1 MPKISKKWFG
11 INAELREL
19 VQEADTF
26 SLYEAIGEGKKEI
39 YVTISQK
46 ETVGHEIQVENE
58 IQNKNCELLRKE
70 IQCDTFEY
78 TYIFFK
84 KEEYRKE
91 NSIRIEPLDIEEKKP
106 SSFSMVNC
114 GTNNRLDLS
123 YPKHEIHWLQIKR
136 AEQILYLPIRVKGQR
151 AWISI
156 LYIMFSSKDLESIV
170 TYIFKR
176 FNEVL
181 QVSFVA
187 TEKDPQIA
195 WKNLWIRHSSAWIL
209 PLKKSFEET
218 FDKSKRK
225 TRWDIRRRKR
235 NLESVI
241 GLVRCEEY
249 NKNIPLFDVL
259 VSRYLEM
266 KKRKYNVP
274 DNEGTIENILDNPK
288 LDVTNAYVLKAENEK
303 ILSVLFTSE
312 HISNAKVV
320 NMSYDI
326 DYEKFSPG
334 LCLYIEVVRLLTEK
348 GYKSIYLGSGTECYK
363 KLFGA
368 VESEYWVG
376 DAFR

>member
-136 AEQILYLPIRVKGQR
+136 AEQILYLPIRVKCKSR
-151 AWISI
+151 P
-156 LYIMFSSKDLESIV
+156 
-170 TYIFKR
+170 FK
-176 FNEVL
+176 
-181 QVSFVA
+181 STC
-187 TEKDPQIA
+187 TE
-195 WKNLWIRHSSAWIL
+195 
-209 PLKKSFEET
+209 F
-218 FDKSKRK
+218 
-225 TRWDIRRRKR
+225 
-235 NLESVI
+235 
-241 GLVRCEEY
+241 
-249 NKNIPLFDVL
+249 
-259 VSRYLEM
+259 
-266 KKRKYNVP
+266 
-274 DNEGTIENILDNPK
+274 
-288 LDVTNAYVLKAENEK
+288 
-303 ILSVLFTSE
+303 
-312 HISNAKVV
+312 
-320 NMSYDI
+320 
-326 DYEKFSPG
+326 
-334 LCLYIEVVRLLTEK
+334 
-348 GYKSIYLGSGTECYK
+348 
-363 KLFGA
+363 
-368 VESEYWVG
+368 
-376 DAFR
+376 